1 VARQGVQ
8 LLHLL
13 DVVDEFPPK
22 AISCCHVRS
31 FRKLR
36 SSAMLDPAHH
46 EPAELA
52 SAERGASG
60 PRVLGRGAYLVD
72 EGRKRRP
79 VDQREALPTPLEVER
94 PADQGADA
102 DLTPRAHDELP
113 DARHRWQKS
122 SRTLHPPGAFEVRP
136 CLIPTTSVVGRGI
149 TSCRASIAH
158 AAANLVRL
166 HVYRLPPPA
175 DGQTSARGTRE
186 DDVRDGRYRP
196 CPDSIP
202 ASRRSLPRNLP
213 SLPTWTSR
221 P

>member
-1 VARQGVQ
+1 MVESAAWGSNTGVARQGVP

-102 DLTPRAHDELP
+102 DLTRGPTISFQTPGIGGKNPPVRSTRQVPSRSGRASSRPRASSVGDHLLP
-113 DARHRWQKS
+113 GQHC
-122 SRTLHPPGAFEVRP
+122 SR
-136 CLIPTTSVVGRGI
+136 
-149 TSCRASIAH
+149 CR
-158 AAANLVRL
+158 
-166 HVYRLPPPA
+166 
-175 DGQTSARGTRE
+175 
-186 DDVRDGRYRP
+186 
-196 CPDSIP
+196 
-202 ASRRSLPRNLP
+202 
-213 SLPTWTSR
+213 
-221 P
+221 